1 MVSIKDMKSITI
13 EGGQSV
19 FCGYDYIED
28 IVDIELNDEQVG
40 MFLNICSIFDELG
53 DEINR
58 ELNEPYAKNGV
69 DYLVSF
75 IPLVSFREYLAAI
88 LDFTAEDNSF
98 VSKEEIAFF
107 QYLFNETKT
116 WKSKGS
122 DLVCISGAK
131 TAKKG
136 V

>member
-1 MVSIKDMKSITI
+1 MVSIKDMKSINI

-19 FCGYDYIED
+19 FCGYDYIKD

-40 MFLNICSIFDELG
+40 MFLNCCSIFNGLANLINNELDESYS
-53 DEINR
+53 E
-58 ELNEPYAKNGV
+58 NGV
-69 DYLVSF
+69 DYLVSI

>member
-1 MVSIKDMKSITI
+1 MASIKDMKSITI
-13 EGGQSV
+13 EGGQSA

-28 IVDIELNDEQVG
+28 IVDIELNDEQIG
-40 MFLNICSIFDELG
+40 MFLNCCSRFNGLANLINNELDESYS
-53 DEINR
+53 E
-58 ELNEPYAKNGV
+58 NGV
-69 DYLVSF
+69 DYLVSI
-75 IPLVSFREYLAAI
+75 IPLVSFREYLA
-88 LDFTAEDNSF
+88 FTDGDEL
-98 VSKEEIAFF
+98 VLSKEEIAFF